1 MSERNFSHLPFKSA
15 LPETILAVKAAK
27 KAGKAILKIYSG
39 DFSVN
44 FKDGKEPVTEADRE
58 SNKIISEMLQKY
70 NYLILSEESEDNLS
84 RLQHRK
90 VWVVDPLD
98 GTADFIDKSGEFSVM
113 IALVVDGLPELGIVY
128 CPSSDIL
135 FVAQKSGGAFVH
147 DGERWH
153 SLHVNSTLNLSS
165 CRAVMSRHHLGEEE
179 KKFLQQLAVT
189 NFVQKGSCGIKVAEI
204 CWGKAEFYF
213 TTTNKIK
220 HWDSCAAYCLITES
234 GGKMTD
240 MLGQE
245 LRYNTEQINHEHGL
259 LASNGLIHDILV
271 QKYKKNLNMKY

>member
-1 MSERNFSHLPFKSA
+1 MNECNFSHFPFKSV
-15 LPETILAVKAAK
+15 LPETILAVEAAQ

-39 DFSVN
+39 DFSVK
-44 FKDGKEPVTEADRE
+44 FKEEKEPVTEADIQ
-58 SNKIISEMLQKY
+58 SNKIICEMLQKY
-70 NYLILSEESEDNLS
+70 NYPILSEESEDNFS

-98 GTADFIDKSGEFSVM
+98 GTADFIDKSGEFSIM
-113 IALVVDGLPELGIVY
+113 IALVIDGLPQLGVVY
-128 CPSSDIL
+128 CPASDIL
-135 FVAQKSGGAFVH
+135 FVGQKGSGAFVH
-147 DGERWH
+147 NGKEWH

-204 CWGKAEFYF
+204 CWGKADFYF

-234 GGKMTD
+234 GGKMTN

-245 LRYNTEQINHEHGL
+245 PRYNTERINHEQGL
-259 LASNGLIHDILV
+259 LVSNGLLHDTLV
-271 QKYKKNLNMKY
+271 QQYSVSKNTNN